1 MYKQKLVSQNTH
13 TTNDIIK
20 NKPIV
25 GLINIIKY
33 PNQWNSNVKN
43 RKGTNIQIKNDKGIM
58 TVDTKVNENN
68 IIMQF
73 HL

>member
-1 MYKQKLVSQNTH
+1 ML
-13 TTNDIIK
+13 
-20 NKPIV
+20 
-25 GLINIIKY
+25 
-33 PNQWNSNVKN
+33 KN